1 MENGCDVPPPMKCLV
16 RYKLK
21 DKEDWNVV
29 RIIKRSGKAVG
40 KYKHWYNVYD
50 RDTDDTQIYSLNWQ
64 SVDTWNVVPEE
75 VMMSVKAF
83 SDPDVL
89 EAKMTEMESWKRFE
103 VYDEI
108 KNEGQRY
115 ITVQWVVTQKFNEKG
130 RIVKARL
137 VARGFQEPN
146 EHIKFRIRLPQLV
159 KA

>member
-1 MENGCDVPPPMKCLV
+1 
-16 RYKLK
+16 
-21 DKEDWNVV
+21 
-29 RIIKRSGKAVG
+29 
-40 KYKHWYNVYD
+40 
-50 RDTDDTQIYSLNWQ
+50 
-64 SVDTWNVVPEE
+64 
-75 VMMSVKAF
+75 MMSVKAF

-130 RIVKARL
+130 RSVKARL

-146 EHIKFRIRLPQLV
+146 EHIKKDSPTTTRESVRVLLCMAISHHGWVIHSLDV
-159 KA
+159 KSAFLQGDLLKRELFLKPPKEAKTN